1 MKNICMIIHLLHL
14 VSKHVNNL
22 NKTETNDRTI
32 QHILQTFGY
41 AFLLKQIHFVTDKHE
56 LVVDL

>member
-1 MKNICMIIHLLHL
+1 MIIHLLHL